1 MCGIV
6 GVSNDSNAYKI
17 IIEGLE
23 NLEYRGYDSAGFFL
37 APNKIYKTTSRVAS
51 LKSKNKDIVS
61 NCGMGHTRW
70 ATTGKVSIK
79 NAHPHQSYH
88 KKFVLVHNG
97 IISNYLEY
105 KYKLIKEGYVFKSD
119 TDSEVIVNYLEY
131 LYSQNSDMDYC
142 LKKLIEDLK
151 GEMALIISMKG
162 DEGLYFV
169 KKGSPLVVG
178 KKDSSFYLASDV
190 LAISNYSDSFY
201 FPNDGEYGYVSK
213 SNSYVI
219 NKNEQNSIT
228 FNQEQFE
235 NNTTTSTGFSC
246 FLLKEIYDQ
255 VNLIDAISKT
265 YTSGN
270 KLSLYYQDIKKSLKS
285 SKHINLIGCGSSFNA
300 ASYIKSLDHSSHI
313 STYVGSEYVKINK
326 DETYILISQSGET
339 YDLIQLAKKIKKKK
353 AKMIVL
359 TNTPHSTLAR
369 MSDITLNMCA
379 GYEKSVAATKS
390 FLASITILTLLTKD
404 ISNVTNYLNKVKRS
418 IKYTLKHEDKF
429 NDLAKKISKLTSLYY
444 IGKDIDYAICQEGGL
459 KLKEI
464 SYLHVE
470 AMLSGEL
477 KHGPIATVNKKFG
490 ALGISTKSSSDEKIK
505 TALAEVKCRKA
516 PVFFLSLSK
525 DISEIRFLKGPK
537 YLTGV
542 GIIIGLQILSYKVA
556 NILKRDIDKPRNL
569 AKSVTVI

>member
-23 NLEYRGYDSAGFFL
+23 NLEYRGYDSAGFYL
-37 APNKIYKTTSRVAS
+37 VPNKIYKTTSRVAS
-51 LKSKNKDIVS
+51 LKSKAKDIS
-61 NCGMGHTRW
+61 SSCGMGHTRW
-70 ATTGKVSIK
+70 ATTGKVCIK

-88 KKFVLVHNG
+88 GKFVLVHNG
-97 IISNYLEY
+97 IISNYIEY
-105 KYKLIKEGYVFKSD
+105 KDMLIKHGYKFKSD

-131 LYSQNSDMDYC
+131 LYSQNNDIDYC

-151 GEMALIISMKG
+151 GEMALIISFKN
-162 DEGLYFV
+162 DDGLYFV
-169 KKGSPLVVG
+169 KKGSPLVIG
-178 KKDSSFYLASDV
+178 RKGSSLYLASDV
-190 LAISNYSDSFY
+190 SAISRYSESYY
-201 FPNDGEYGYVSK
+201 FPNDGEFGYASK
-213 SNSYVI
+213 LNSYVI
-219 NKNEQNSIT
+219 NKNGKNSID
-228 FNQEQFE
+228 FNQEKFE
-235 NNTTTSTGFSC
+235 NSTTSSIGFSC
-246 FLLKEIYDQ
+246 FLLKEIFDQ
-255 VNLIDAISKT
+255 VNLIDTITKT

-270 KLSLYYQDIKKSLKS
+270 KLSLYYQDIKNSLKS

-300 ASYIKSLDHSSHI
+300 ASYIKSFDHSDQI
-313 STYVGSEYVKINK
+313 STFVGSEYVKINK

-353 AKMIVL
+353 AKMVVL

-404 ISNVTNYLNKVKRS
+404 INNVKSFLIKLKRS
-418 IKYTLKHEDKF
+418 IKYTLKHEANF
-429 NDLAKKISKLTSLYY
+429 NDLAKRISRLSSLYY
-444 IGKDIDYAICQEGGL
+444 IGKGTDYAICQEGGL

-490 ALGISTKSSSDEKIK
+490 ALGISTKGKNQEKIT

-516 PVFFLSLSK
+516 PTFLLSLN
-525 DISEIRFLKGPK
+525 DESEVKFIKGPK

-542 GIIIGLQILSYKVA
+542 GIIVGLQILSYKVA
-556 NILKRDIDKPRNL
+556 AILKRDIDKPRNL